1 MIKRLIFVTG
11 FGVGFVVGSASGRKS
26 YETLKQN
33 AVKTWQD
40 PKVQEK
46 VSEGT
51 DWVKSEVPV
60 VGGKLADSAKKA
72 ADTVGAKASDASS
85 TVKDKVSGSSGGAD
99 SSTSSTGATTGASS
113 TGASSSG
120 ASTTGYAD
128 LQDAKPVTP
137 ESPMDPAEP
146 RPGPGDPQI

>member
-26 YETLKQN
+26 YEALKQN
-33 AVKTWQD
+33 AVKTWHD

-60 VGGKLADSAKKA
+60 VGGKLAAVAERVPLTPHPNDHNLAYLLTKR
-72 ADTVGAKASDASS
+72 DRMGHVLPGLDLPTLEE
-85 TVKDKVSGSSGGAD
+85 
-99 SSTSSTGATTGASS
+99 ATN
-113 TGASSSG
+113 
-120 ASTTGYAD
+120 D
-128 LQDAKPVTP
+128 VTDQFGRKL
-137 ESPMDPAEP
+137 SVYLKGKLGKLSICQA
-146 RPGPGDPQI
+146 

>member
-26 YETLKQN
+26 YEALKQN
-33 AVKTWQD
+33 AVKTWHD

-72 ADTVGAKASDASS
+72 ADTVGTKAAGASS
-85 TVKDKVSGSSGGAD
+85 SVKEKVSGSSA
-99 SSTSSTGATTGASS
+99 
-113 TGASSSG
+113 GASSSSG
-120 ASTTGYAD
+120 AASTGTSTTGTSTTGYAD

-137 ESPMDPAEP
+137 ESPLDPAEP
-146 RPGPGDPQI
+146 HPAPGDTQS

>member
-26 YETLKQN
+26 YEALKQN
-33 AVKTWQD
+33 AVKTWHD

-72 ADTVGAKASDASS
+72 ADTVGTRPPTPPRPSRRRSPGPRPARNPPA
-85 TVKDKVSGSSGGAD
+85 VPPPRGLRPPGPRP
-99 SSTSSTGATTGASS
+99 
-113 TGASSSG
+113 
-120 ASTTGYAD
+120 
-128 LQDAKPVTP
+128 PVTP
-137 ESPMDPAEP
+137 TCRTRS
-146 RPGPGDPQI
+146 R

>member
-11 FGVGFVVGSASGRKS
+11 FGAGFVVGSASGRKS
-26 YETLKQN
+26 YEALKQN
-33 AVKTWQD
+33 ALKTWQD

-72 ADTVGAKASDASS
+72 ADTVGTKASDASS
-85 TVKDKVSGSSGGAD
+85 SVKGKVSGSSGGTD
-99 SSTSSTGATTGASS
+99 SSDAATSSTGF
-113 TGASSSG
+113 
-120 ASTTGYAD
+120 AD
-128 LQDAKPVTP
+128 LQTAKPVTP

-146 RPGPGDPQI
+146 HPAPGDTQH

>member
-26 YETLKQN
+26 YEALKQN
-33 AVKTWQD
+33 AVKTWHD

-72 ADTVGAKASDASS
+72 ADTVGTKAADASS
-85 TVKDKVSGSSGGAD
+85 SVKEKVSGSSAG
-99 SSTSSTGATTGASS
+99 TE
-113 TGASSSG
+113 SSSG
-120 ASTTGYAD
+120 AAATGASTTGTSTTGYAD
-128 LQDAKPVTP
+128 LQNAKPVTP
-137 ESPMDPAEP
+137 ESPLDPAEP
-146 RPGPGDPQI
+146 HPAPGDTQH